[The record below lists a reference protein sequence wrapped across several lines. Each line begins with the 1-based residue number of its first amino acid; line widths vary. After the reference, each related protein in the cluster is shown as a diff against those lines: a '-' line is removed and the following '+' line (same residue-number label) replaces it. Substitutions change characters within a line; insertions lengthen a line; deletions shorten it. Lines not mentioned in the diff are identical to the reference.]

1 MKTTEEKNRMIAE
14 FMGWNS
20 NESKTVYYEPTDE
33 VQGIGGFD
41 VANLVFHYSWD
52 WLMPVVRKLKKIN
65 SESKHGL
72 FEKPT
77 DNLNCQMMYEEV
89 EDCLCD
95 LNVENAYN
103 AVCAMIYWLTKNN
116 RYEEAKSK
124 DC

>member
-14 FMGWNS
+14 FIGFERL
-20 NESKTVYYEPTDE
+20 ESYNTWFDNKGKE
-33 VQGIGGFD
+33 VHQLD
-41 VANLVFHYSWD
+41 FHYSWD

-95 LNVENAYN
+95 LSVENAYN

>member
-14 FMGWNS
+14 FMG
-20 NESKTVYYEPTDE
+20 YEMINDLQFSTPSGG
-33 VQGIGGFD
+33 GIFISD
-41 VANLVFHYSWD
+41 LKYHTSWD

-124 DC
+124 DCQIPGN